1 VINGTP
7 AALFAMAIPDGDGHW
22 GSTGSRVRISG
33 DATLARDLERLFSRL
48 DPDWEGQLSNW
59 FGDVLGHQL
68 AAGGRSAAETL
79 RETVIT
85 LEDTAGEFL
94 QRPASP
100 LAQQQEIRQFGQ
112 AIDALR
118 DATERL
124 EARLR
129 IMRQRKARTTAESA
143 QGDA

>member
-1 VINGTP
+1 
-7 AALFAMAIPDGDGHW
+7 
-22 GSTGSRVRISG
+22 
-33 DATLARDLERLFSRL
+33 
-48 DPDWEGQLSNW
+48 
-59 FGDVLGHQL
+59 L
-68 AAGGRSAAETL
+68 AAGGRSAAKTL

-129 IMRQRKARTTAESA
+129 IIRQRRARTATESA